1 MATSTRTDIHR
12 PSAPEF
18 DPAKYNL
25 VNVYYL
31 GPSVEGM
38 REERL
43 FDAQVAKLESEGYR
57 RGGNPG
63 GCAHCGANIM
73 YVALMIR
80 PDVQEW
86 IIVGETCLDHRFSS
100 TKAAFGRMRAK
111 VTAARKEAKI
121 VKAYRELC
129 ATHPVVAYASYSNN
143 IASAG
148 LGDTGGRVG
157 MAVTY
162 DRDGAVMTFGPLSG
176 KSWALDKITE
186 MHASARRYGTLSEKQ
201 IAFLTKL
208 MAELDEAHT
217 ALATREP
224 EPEPEPGVPAIKAGR
239 YLITGEI
246 VSTKWQD
253 NDFGS
258 SLKILI
264 LTANGQRFWGTAPA
278 ALNGELKG
286 RMVSLTGTVK
296 RSDKDAGFG
305 FYARPAG
312 ATFI

>member
-1 MATSTRTDIHR
+1 MTASARTDIHR
-12 PSAPEF
+12 PSASEF
-18 DPAKYNL
+18 DPARYEL

-43 FDAQVAKLESEGYR
+43 FDAQVAKLEGQGYR

-63 GCAHCGANIM
+63 GCGHCGANIM

-129 ATHPVVAYASYSNN
+129 AAYPVVTYASYASN

-148 LGDTGGRVG
+148 IGDIGGLFAMIVI
-157 MAVTY
+157 Y
-162 DRDGAVMTFGPLSG
+162 NRDGAPVTFGTLSG
-176 KSWALDKITE
+176 KSWALNKITE

-224 EPEPEPGVPAIKAGR
+224 EPEVPAIKAGR

-253 NDFGS
+253 NSFGGG
-258 SLKILI
+258 SLKMLVVA
-264 LTANGQRFWGTAPA
+264 ANGQRFWGTAPA
-278 ALNGELKG
+278 ALDGELKG